1 MSNEATP
8 SAVPQQGANPVQS
21 LENRG
26 DKEFSAVLTAQ
37 GGDQKPEHKEKTD
50 TQASAQPA
58 AATPAPAQA
67 AAPAAAATPEAP
79 KTGGIDPAVL
89 EQVVSAAV
97 AGARKGEP
105 APTAAAAAPKEI
117 SVEEFNK
124 KYGIPTVNAEVM
136 QRILDAD
143 PAKGA
148 QAMQNL
154 LLQAV
159 RSGAL
164 IAKDALG
171 ADIGKLR
178 EEFEPHINTWKQE
191 YNSQQEK
198 KMYDTFFTANPDLKD
213 ERELVDAMG
222 TEFAA
227 RVKSGQIK
235 ISSPEEGMK
244 LVADAV
250 RKTITRLRGAAGAAP
265 GKGASSAAAAAP
277 QREMSAASSAGRSG
291 TGQPQ
296 QKSDVESVFGSDAR

>member
-1 MSNEATP
+1 MSTEATP
-8 SAVPQQGANPVQS
+8 SAVPTQGANPVQS

-37 GGDQKPEHKEKTD
+37 GGDQKPDHVEKKD

-58 AATPAPAQA
+58 AT
-67 AAPAAAATPEAP
+67 PAAAQPAATPTAATADP
-79 KTGGIDPAVL
+79 TKGGVDPATL
-89 EQVVSAAV
+89 EQIVSAAV
-97 AGARKGEP
+97 AGATKNQSQVQP
-105 APTAAAAAPKEI
+105 APAAAPKEI

-178 EEFEPHINTWKQE
+178 DEFSPHIQSWQKYDGE
-191 YNSQQEK
+191 RREK
-198 KMYDTFFTANPDLKD
+198 AMYDTFFTTYPDLKD
-213 ERELVDAMG
+213 ERELVDALG
-222 TEFAA
+222 TEFAS
-227 RVKSGQIK
+227 RVKAGTIK

-244 LVADAV
+244 LVAEAV
-250 RKTITRLRGAAGAAP
+250 RKTVTRLRGAGGQVP
-265 GKGASSAAAAAP
+265 GKGTSPAPAVVP

-296 QKSDVESVFGSDAR
+296 QKSDVENVFGSDAR